1 MINPIPTWREGRLVL
16 VRLKDSSVIVLMNQ
30 TPKTATDRLPL
41 QTKSDIKTGKNEII
55 FKPRD
60 QIEVRFSTSNYNGY
74 VTECRGSLSNQ
85 NFIGL
90 IQIISVFCNIYLLAC
105 PLS

>member
-30 TPKTATDRLPL
+30 TPNNCKDRRPL
-41 QTKSDIKTGKNEII
+41 QAKSDIKTGKNEII

-60 QIEVRFSTSNYNGY
+60 QIEVFSTSNYNGH

-85 NFIGL
+85 NFIDL
-90 IQIISVFCNIYLLAC
+90 IQIISVFCNTYLLAC
-105 PLS
+105 TLS

>member
-1 MINPIPTWREGRLVL
+1 MLVL
-16 VRLKDSSVIVLMNQ
+16 VRLKYSSVIVLMKHM
-30 TPKTATDRLPL
+30 PKNCAHYKQNRTQKQER
-41 QTKSDIKTGKNEII
+41 TKL
-55 FKPRD
+55 
-60 QIEVRFSTSNYNGY
+60 EVFSTSNYNGY

-85 NFIGL
+85 NFVDL